1 METHLLRA
9 FVTIAELGSISRSAE
24 VLAVSQPTL
33 TRQIQRLEESL
44 GGILF
49 TRGRHGSELTL
60 FGARMLSQARETQR
74 HAQKLESDARLYHQG
89 INDRLRIGFGFWA
102 IKEVTSFAA
111 RFRQNFPA
119 VSLELRDMS
128 SMDQF
133 TTLNEGLLDIGFMR
147 LRPCEGLSHLALK
160 QDGLLFVFSS
170 EFKSHLSSLHAAP
183 LVLMSQACAPDFW
196 LQVQSYF
203 AGQKHIPQLVQT
215 VNEFHSAIAWAAT
228 GNAITIVP
236 QSMSSLLAIMPEL
249 HSAPV
254 DDVSWPLGIMWR
266 AQPHRQA
273 LMNFIAQIKTQFIG
287 QG

>member
-102 IKEVTSFAA
+102 IKEVTNFAA

-170 EFKSHLSSLHAAP
+170 EFKSHISSLHAAP
-183 LVLMSQACAPDFW
+183 LVLMSQTCAPDFW

-203 AGQKHIPQLVQT
+203 TGQKHIPQLVQT

-236 QSMSSLLAIMPEL
+236 QSMSSLLSIMPEL

>member
-24 VLAVSQPTL
+24 ALAVSQPTL

-133 TTLNEGLLDIGFMR
+133 TALNEGLLDIGFMR

-170 EFKSHLSSLHAAP
+170 EFKSHISSLHAAP
-183 LVLMSQACAPDFW
+183 LVLMSQTCAPDFW

-203 AGQKHIPQLVQT
+203 TGQKHIPQLVQT

-236 QSMSSLLAIMPEL
+236 QSMSSLLSIMPEL

>member
-24 VLAVSQPTL
+24 ALAVSQPTL

-102 IKEVTSFAA
+102 IKEVTHFAA

-170 EFKSHLSSLHAAP
+170 EFKSHISSLHAAP
-183 LVLMSQACAPDFW
+183 LVLMSQTCAPDFW

-203 AGQKHIPQLVQT
+203 TGQKHIPQLVQT

>member
-74 HAQKLESDARLYHQG
+74 HAQKLEGDARLYHQG
-89 INDRLRIGFGFWA
+89 SNDRLRIGFGFWA

-133 TTLNEGLLDIGFMR
+133 TALNEGLLDIGFMR

-203 AGQKHIPQLVQT
+203 TGQKHIPQLVQT

-236 QSMSSLLAIMPEL
+236 QSMSSLLSIMPEL